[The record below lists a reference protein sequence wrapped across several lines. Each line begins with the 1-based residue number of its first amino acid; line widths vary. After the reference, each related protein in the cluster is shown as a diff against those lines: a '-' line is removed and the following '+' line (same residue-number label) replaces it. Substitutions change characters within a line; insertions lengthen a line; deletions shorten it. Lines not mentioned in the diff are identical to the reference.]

1 MKSIDLLAADLQ
13 IARKKIGHCIKK
25 YTINDD
31 NDDAI
36 LRQVH
41 FSILIIYIYT
51 YIYIYLWLGLDPF

>member
-13 IARKKIGHCIKK
+13 IARKKIGHWIKK

-36 LRQVH
+36 LRQVPSV
-41 FSILIIYIYT
+41 F
-51 YIYIYLWLGLDPF
+51 W